1 MAQLLSFLDLLNRK
15 NLNGRFFKNMELIIG
30 VTLRKI
36 ANKSMDKATDEEVK
50 LILKDEFHLTW
61 TGVNAAQGIVIL
73 PCQVMFS

>member
-1 MAQLLSFLDLLNRK
+1 
-15 NLNGRFFKNMELIIG
+15 MELTIG

-36 ANKSMDKATDEEVK
+36 VNKSMDKATDEEVK